1 MDIKIYKSETRGHV
15 AIPASKSLLHRAL
28 ICASLAKGKSIIRN
42 IYLNDDVN
50 ATIDCLRNLGAK
62 VIVNDDIIEV
72 FGIKEFEKVNNPLNV
87 NASAS
92 TLRFLL
98 GICTLFKNKILIE
111 GQKRVFQRNN
121 EAIVPIFK
129 KNQCE
134 IILNENNIEIIGEIK
149 SGEYIIDGSMSS
161 QFISGLLFLFPLL
174 KGNSKLTVKE
184 PFVSQGYVDMT
195 IQVMKEFNI
204 KIKKDNN
211 VFYIDGNQEYI
222 PCHYVC
228 EGDYSQLSFFSSLA
242 LLNGNII
249 CENINKESIQ
259 PDRKLIDILK
269 ESNCEFTSL
278 TNGYVFNKSFYK
290 LPEIDI
296 TNNPDLGPILM
307 ILSLFSCNE
316 TKIMGI
322 NRLINKESNRKEVM
336 INILLKCGA
345 LIEEYEDYI
354 IVKPRK
360 LNISGKFDSFN
371 DHRILMS
378 LVVLGT
384 MSDDYIAV
392 QNIECVKKSYP
403 TFFDDIKKVNVK
415 YEFID

>member
-15 AIPASKSLLHRAL
+15 EIPASKSLLHRAL
-28 ICASLAKGKSIIRN
+28 ICASLTKGKSIIRN

-62 VIVNDDIIEV
+62 IIVNDDIIEV
-72 FGIKEFEKVNNPLNV
+72 FGIKEFDKVNNPLNV

-98 GICTLFKNKILIE
+98 GICTLFKNKVLIE

-134 IILNENNIEIIGEIK
+134 IKLNENNIEIIGEIK

-174 KGNSKLTVKE
+174 NGNSKLTVKE
-184 PFVSQGYVDMT
+184 PFVSQGYVYMT

-204 KIKKDNN
+204 KIKKNNN
-211 VFYIDGNQEYI
+211 VFYIDGNQEYL
-222 PCHYVC
+222 PCDYVC

-249 CENINKESIQ
+249 CENINKGSIQ
-259 PDRKLIDILK
+259 PDRKLIDILEK
-269 ESNCEFTSL
+269 SNCEFTPL

-307 ILSLFSCNE
+307 ILSLFSSTE

-322 NRLINKESNRKEVM
+322 NRLINKESNRKEAM
-336 INILLKCGA
+336 ISILLKCGA
-345 LIEEYEDYI
+345 WIEEYEDYI
-354 IVKPRK
+354 IIRPRK

-384 MSDDYIAV
+384 MAEDYIVV

-403 TFFDDIKKVNVK
+403 TFFNDIKKVNVK